1 MQKEKEAELQAQQ
14 AARSAEHASGGG
26 GVNNR
31 GWNEEDLQLLIK
43 AVNLFPAGTNARWEV
58 IANYMNQHSSSGVK
72 RTAKD
77 VINKAKTLQKL
88 DPHQKDEINRKAF
101 EKFKK
106 EHSAVPPTVDNAVP
120 SERFDAVSE
129 SNSAPWTTEEQKL
142 LEQALKTY
150 PVNTPE
156 RWEKISEAVPGRS
169 KKDCMKR
176 YKELVEMI
184 KAKKAAQEQVSAK
197 NKK

>member
-1 MQKEKEAELQAQQ
+1 VQEVNIQMQKEKEAEMQAQQ

-26 GVNNR
+26 GGVNNR
-31 GWNEEDLQLLIK
+31 GWSEEDLQLLIK

-58 IANYMNQHSSSGVK
+58 IANYMNQHSSSGTK

-120 SERFDAVSE
+120 SERFD
-129 SNSAPWTTEEQKL
+129 
-142 LEQALKTY
+142 
-150 PVNTPE
+150 
-156 RWEKISEAVPGRS
+156 
-169 KKDCMKR
+169 
-176 YKELVEMI
+176 
-184 KAKKAAQEQVSAK
+184 
-197 NKK
+197 